1 MPFFESPCRLGI
13 MMGVNIDAMAVVNES
28 DVNNHNAVV
37 SSDGNNAV
45 GNVAKAFHFF
55 PRLPPELR
63 CMIWEF
69 AMAMEKPRLVH
80 LHARGCGLRG
90 HKRRGCPRGYGLRLN
105 IHGAQYEQVPHYFFV
120 SHECRFLALKHYSIR
135 FLVAQEAPDEASDQV
150 DRRVTNIIMSP
161 DDILVSWHTKD
172 LLFSA
177 GFNIRFGPQASLV
190 RNLMVNPWRKSY
202 NNEAFKMV
210 SKFVGKL
217 RNFMAI
223 EKVYLLRNRGRGPLK
238 YGGENQ
244 QSMDEYDCNMIIQNV
259 FPDKHKERLQKLQ
272 RDNNLQWLYVDAEPT
287 MSQVVPATPKLTE
300 SLLDIDI
307 LFREVDAFFLISQ
320 FLQ

>member
-1 MPFFESPCRLGI
+1 MSLFESQYHLDT
-13 MMGVNIDAMAVVNES
+13 MTGVNIDASVVVNES
-28 DVNNHNAVV
+28 DVNNHNVV
-37 SSDGNNAV
+37 ASSDGNKAV
-45 GNVAKAFHFF
+45 GTVAEAFHLF

-120 SHECRFLALKHYSIR
+120 SYECRFLALRHYSIR
-135 FLVAQEAPDEASDQV
+135 FLVAQEFRIEALGQV

-161 DDILVSWHTKD
+161 NDILVSWYTKD
-172 LLFSA
+172 LLFAA

-190 RNLMVNPWRKSY
+190 RNIMVNPWRKSY
-202 NNEAFKMV
+202 NLEAFKMV

-217 RNFMAI
+217 RNFKAI

-244 QSMDEYDCNMIIQNV
+244 QSMNEYDCDIAIQNI
-259 FPDKHKERLQKLQ
+259 FPDKLKERLQKLQ

-287 MSQVVPATPKLTE
+287 
-300 SLLDIDI
+300 
-307 LFREVDAFFLISQ
+307 ISQ
-320 FLQ
+320 GHLNGQAPETMKDSTYQENCEIVPRGLKVELVI